1 MRFSRTLAIAAVTLS
16 PNMGASQ
23 ETAPRPVVAVMQF
36 SNASLKDHATY
47 EPFTVGLPGILLT
60 EMRANS
66 RIQVV
71 ERERLRQV
79 LEELNLT
86 QSGAVDPA
94 TAARAGRILGAQHM
108 IFGAFIID
116 RQGRLRIDARA
127 VNVQTSEIEH
137 VETVTDDEDNLL
149 RAVQRLGQ
157 QLNQGLRLPAA
168 ESSPRRL
175 EGARR
180 GQVLADLKFA
190 RALQEED
197 RKNPARAAQFYRE
210 FLAESP
216 PDYAPRQRQEAE
228 ARIKVL
234 TSGGGS

>member
-1 MRFSRTLAIAAVTLS
+1 MSFTRILAIIAIAL
-16 PNMGASQ
+16 ASGDVSAQ
-23 ETAPRPVVAVMQF
+23 DAAPRPVVAVMQF

-47 EPFTVGLPGILLT
+47 EPFTVGLPGMLLT

-66 RIQVV
+66 RIQIV

-79 LEELNLT
+79 LEELKLT
-86 QSGAVDPA
+86 QTGEVDPA

-137 VETVTDDEDNLL
+137 VETVNDDEDNLL

-157 QLNQGLRLPAA
+157 QLNQGLRLPSA
-168 ESSPRRL
+168 ETAPRRS

-197 RKNPARAAQFYRE
+197 RKNPTRAAQFYRE

-234 TSGGGS
+234 APGGSP